1 MELLRDGGPQAQEL
15 MDDLAHLV
23 FFPPDVIA
31 LEGAFAGDLDAA
43 QFVEAAKVLEQRTV
57 GQPDGKDPILLAEQ
71 LAGDVA
77 PQSAAAVELVVL
89 LSAGSD
95 PFVPG
100 QPAPEIGLQES
111 GFQAALQEQFI
122 DVEEVVAELTVI
134 DVALNG
140 GQGLRKRWLEGDN
153 LCVRH
158 EASL

>member
-1 MELLRDGGPQAQEL
+1 MELLWGGGPQAQEL
-15 MDDLAHLV
+15 MDDLAHLGFV
-23 FFPPDVIA
+23 PPHIIT

-43 QFVEAAKVLEQRTV
+43 QFVEAAEVLEQRTV
-57 GQPDGKDPILLAEQ
+57 GQPGGKDPILLAEQ
-71 LAGDVA
+71 LAGEVA
-77 PQSAAAVELVVL
+77 PQCAAAVELVVL

-95 PFVPG
+95 PFAPG
-100 QPAPEIGLQES
+100 QPAPQIGLQES
-111 GFQAALQEQFI
+111 DFQAALQEQFI

-158 EASL
+158 

>member
-1 MELLRDGGPQAQEL
+1 M
-15 MDDLAHLV
+15 
-23 FFPPDVIA
+23 
-31 LEGAFAGDLDAA
+31 
-43 QFVEAAKVLEQRTV
+43 
-57 GQPDGKDPILLAEQ
+57 
-71 LAGDVA
+71 A
-77 PQSAAAVELVVL
+77 PQRAAAVVLVVL

-153 LCVRH
+153 LCVRP